1 MSTRPSPCRVSFR
14 SPARAI
20 EGADQ
25 LRTASRWVRFE
36 KLALTIPAGTDN
48 GTRLRLRGKGV
59 PAALGRKAGD
69 LLVRVQVKLPKELDE
84 AAAVALDPEQAE
96 DLRLAKVLVEELGV
110 NAAGIEVALHLRRRL
125 LALEHRARRR

>member
-1 MSTRPSPCRVSFR
+1 M
-14 SPARAI
+14 
-20 EGADQ
+20 
-25 LRTASRWVRFE
+25 
-36 KLALTIPAGTDN
+36 
-48 GTRLRLRGKGV
+48 

>member
-1 MSTRPSPCRVSFR
+1 M
-14 SPARAI
+14 
-20 EGADQ
+20 
-25 LRTASRWVRFE
+25 
-36 KLALTIPAGTDN
+36 
-48 GTRLRLRGKGV
+48 

-84 AAAVALDPEQAE
+84 AAAVALAPEQAE